1 VLAVLCVTPLLFWPW
16 ARDAYHLAKVA
27 ALTVF
32 ALPAFAA
39 WMTLGRPGWRQV
51 PRWYLAL
58 AGGFLAWTLARS
70 FGGVDWPTAALTA
83 GEWVVTVL
91 LAAGALGLPERD
103 RRKALY
109 ALLAG
114 ASVAVA
120 IGFGQMVFGR
130 GLLSPYAVD
139 LRSVTFTEE
148 RAFSTFG
155 NPIFF
160 GAFLILVFPLA
171 AAETVRRA
179 EAGLRAWVPAA
190 AGLLILAGL
199 ALAASR
205 GAFLGLAA
213 SLALLALAV
222 PRLKRL
228 ALGVAALAL
237 AALLVL
243 GLWRPALVEH
253 LLVLGD
259 PGRLLMWKT
268 AVRMV
273 RQAPVM
279 GIGLGQ
285 FTQRYPCVQ
294 LEVAT
299 PGDAGYGVNAIHAHN
314 DYLESAA
321 ELGLPGA
328 CLFAAAFL
336 GLLAWRGF
344 GMPVWGVRAGI
355 VAVAVQSLFN
365 FPLHTAPTMSFVWL
379 LPAVFVLPEGVP
391 LRAPRAPRARDAWW
405 LLVVLLAALAL
416 RPFVRSSYFQMALAY
431 QDAAGE
437 AARRDPGRVPAL
449 YGRAAGYFDRALR
462 ILPDDS
468 RTRVGF
474 HKGKM
479 LYEAGDLNGAQAEF
493 LSDLDRF
500 PCYPEGWGNLG
511 VIYGVRAMNGE
522 AAMLPKAQEMI
533 EHALRLRP
541 GGKEAASDW
550 NSLGNVRVL
559 AGNEAGALQG
569 YREALRCAPGFV
581 EAASNAVALLLGRH
595 RRAEAQ
601 EIVRSLLVAAPDD
614 PEARAMARA
623 LGVRV
628 SPSSAT
634 PGVSP

>member
-1 VLAVLCVTPLLFWPW
+1 
-16 ARDAYHLAKVA
+16 
-27 ALTVF
+27 
-32 ALPAFAA
+32 
-39 WMTLGRPGWRQV
+39 M
-51 PRWYLAL
+51 PRWYLAV
-58 AGGFLAWTLARS
+58 AGGFLAWVLARA
-70 FGGVDWPTAALTA
+70 FGGTDWPTAAVRA
-83 GEWVVTVL
+83 GEWGVTVL
-91 LAAGALGLPERD
+91 LAVGALGLPERD
-103 RRKALY
+103 RRKAMY

-114 ASVAVA
+114 VSVAVA

-130 GLLSPYAVD
+130 ALLSPYAVD

-171 AAETVRRA
+171 AAEFARRV
-179 EAGLRAWVPAA
+179 EARERAWFPAT
-190 AGLLILAGL
+190 AGVLILAGL

-213 SLALLALAV
+213 SLVLLALAA
-222 PRLKRL
+222 PRLRR
-228 ALGVAALAL
+228 AVAGVAAVAL
-237 AALLVL
+237 AALLLL
-243 GLWRPALVEH
+243 GLWRPGLVEH

-268 AVRMV
+268 AVRMCE
-273 RQAPVM
+273 QSPVA
-279 GIGLGQ
+279 GAGLGQ

-328 CLFAAAFL
+328 CLFVAVFL
-336 GLLAWRGF
+336 GLLAWG
-344 GMPVWGVRAGI
+344 GEGTWVWGVRAGI

-379 LPAVFVLPEGVP
+379 LPAVFLLPAGTSLRVP
-391 LRAPRAPRARDAWW
+391 GRRDAWW
-405 LLVVLLAALAL
+405 LVAVVLAALCM

-437 AARRDPGRVPAL
+437 AVRANSPRVPAL
-449 YGRAAGYFDRALR
+449 YGRAMGYFDRALR
-462 ILPDDS
+462 IMPDDS

-474 HKGKM
+474 HRGKM

-493 LSDLDRF
+493 MADLDRF

-522 AAMLPKAQEMI
+522 TAMLPKAQELI
-533 EHALRLRP
+533 GHALRLRP
-541 GGKEAASDW
+541 GGREAASDW

-559 AGNEAGALQG
+559 AGNEVGALQS
-569 YREALRCAPGFV
+569 YREALRCQPGFV
-581 EAASNAVALLLGRH
+581 EAASNAVRLLLRRH

-601 EIVRSLLVAAPDD
+601 RIARDLLAALPDD

-623 LGVRV
+623 LGV
-628 SPSSAT
+628 SST
-634 PGVSP
+634 P